1 MRRLLTTIATG
12 LMMAITAKADN
23 YFTASL
29 TAEEQA
35 LYDQGAT
42 IESFNPGEHS
52 RHFIVHISATRK
64 GKTGKAA
71 ELANPEPV
79 LCFVFGMEDAEPARE
94 EGHSMAEFHY
104 TPAQAEQFLFA
115 EGWDKYHDRFFT
127 RAYVQEGM
135 DGYRA
140 ARKK

>member
-1 MRRLLTTIATG
+1 
-12 LMMAITAKADN
+12 MAVRSKADN

-35 LYDQGAT
+35 LYDKGAT
-42 IESFNPGEHS
+42 MERFNPSEHS
-52 RHFIVHISATRK
+52 GHSIAHISATRNGRT
-64 GKTGKAA
+64 GKTVKV
-71 ELANPEPV
+71 EDPEPV
-79 LCFVFGMEDAEPARE
+79 LCFVFGMEDAEPARS
-94 EGHSMAEFHY
+94 EGRSMAESRY
-104 TPAQAEQFLFA
+104 TPSEAEQFLFA

-135 DGYRA
+135 DAYTA

>member
-1 MRRLLTTIATG
+1 MLLLTLASG
-12 LMMAITAKADN
+12 LMMAVTSNADN

-35 LYDQGAT
+35 LYDK
-42 IESFNPGEHS
+42 GETMELFKPSDHS
-52 RHFIVHISATRK
+52 GHFIEHITATRN
-64 GKTGKAA
+64 GKTGKTVKV
-71 ELANPEPV
+71 EDPEPI
-79 LCFVFGMEDAEPARE
+79 LCFVFGMEDAEPARS
-94 EGHSMAEFHY
+94 EGRSMAESHY
-104 TPAQAEQFLFA
+104 VQGEAEQFLFA

-135 DGYRA
+135 EAYTA

>member
-1 MRRLLTTIATG
+1 MRKLLLTLAVG
-12 LMMAITAKADN
+12 LMMAIRSKADN

-35 LYDQGAT
+35 LYDKGAT
-42 IESFNPGEHS
+42 MELFDPRDHS
-52 RHFIVHISATRK
+52 RHYVDHISATRN
-64 GKTGKAA
+64 GKTGKTVKV
-71 ELANPEPV
+71 EDPEPI
-79 LCFVFGMEDAEPARE
+79 LCFVFGMEDAEPARS
-94 EGHSMAEFHY
+94 EGRSMAESRY
-104 TPAQAEQFLFA
+104 TPSEAEQFLFA

-135 DGYRA
+135 DAYTA